1 MLMAK
6 RSFTDAERQ
15 GILLEYHR
23 RTEPVSDL
31 LRRYSI
37 NQSTLYYWLNNER
50 KSKVGETHKEAP
62 ITMLPVVSS
71 LPSAINRVE
80 LALPKGMSLQFSIG
94 ASADY
99 VASIVKALV

>member
-1 MLMAK
+1 MAK

-15 GILLEYHR
+15 RILSEYHHR
-23 RTEPVSDL
+23 SEPVSNL

-37 NQSTLYYWLNNER
+37 HQSTLYYWLNNER
-50 KSKVGETHKEAP
+50 KNKVSETRKELSVS
-62 ITMLPVVSS
+62 MLPVVSS
-71 LPSAINRVE
+71 APSTIDHVE
-80 LALPKGMSLQFSIG
+80 LVLPKGMSLQFSIG

>member
-15 GILLEYHR
+15 KILLEYHQR
-23 RTEPVSDL
+23 SEPVSDL
-31 LRRYSI
+31 LRKHNI
-37 NQSTLYYWLNNER
+37 NQSTLYYWLSNER
-50 KSKVGETHKEAP
+50 KSKTTEIRKEAP
-62 ITMLPVVSS
+62 VMMLPVLSS
-71 LPSAINRVE
+71 GLNIIDSVE
-80 LALPKGMSLQFSIG
+80 LRLPKGMRLQFSTG